1 MLPRQLDGG
10 RNQMPRFSSPCVAM
24 SIDDKTRRNERMR
37 SPLIVE
43 NSPPRE
49 TRDLFGLCSRANM
62 MRAFEAPQ
70 RLGGRRFVDLLDV
83 IRSAPGRIA
92 IALTHRNFRLLW
104 MGALTSS
111 IGTWMQKVAQ
121 AWLIVTMTGSRSALF
136 LGLDSFFGELP
147 LLFFTMIG
155 GVFADRRDRRHM
167 ILMSQFI
174 QMLVALVLAGLIY
187 TRRIHIAHVLVL
199 SFIVGCVRAFGGP
212 AYETLLPTLVGTEH
226 LPNAIALNS
235 IQFNLAQVIGPFV
248 AGAAL
253 TAFGMVACFSLNAI
267 SFLFV
272 IAAILALRDVQV
284 PPMSTES
291 MVVQFRGGL
300 RFVQDSPNLRTVMAL
315 GFFATFLGAPLLTFL
330 PVITKDVF
338 HRDVGFYTQ
347 LMTFAGAGAVMGAL
361 IVAWLGKN
369 KHMGRI
375 LPILLTL
382 FGTVIIGFGLS
393 RRTNLSALI
402 LFTGGSL
409 FVMCSSLATSLAQIL
424 APPEFRGR
432 VVSIYLVAFLGGSP
446 LGSLASG
453 WLVTR
458 VDSAPVML
466 VVNGTVLTLVA
477 LYFLIHGQGLKDI

>member
-1 MLPRQLDGG
+1 
-10 RNQMPRFSSPCVAM
+10 MPRFASPARLCQL
-24 SIDDKTRRNERMR
+24 TRRNDRMR
-37 SPLIVE
+37 SHLIAE
-43 NSPPRE
+43 KSPPRGTSDWFE
-49 TRDLFGLCSRANM
+49 LCSRASTK
-62 MRAFEAPQ
+62 RASQTPQ
-70 RLGGRRFVDLLDV
+70 RLGGRRFVDLVHV

-121 AWLIVTMTGSRSALF
+121 AWLIVTLTGSRSAFF

-147 LLFFTMIG
+147 LLLFTLIG

-167 ILMSQFI
+167 ILMSQLT
-174 QMLVALVLAGLIY
+174 QMLVALVLAALIY
-187 TRRIHIAHVLVL
+187 TRRIHIAHVLAL

-212 AYETLLPTLVGTEH
+212 AYESLLPTLVSAEH

-253 TAFGMVACFSLNAI
+253 AMFGMVGCFGLNSI

-272 IAAILALRDVQV
+272 IAAILALRDVHV
-284 PPMSTES
+284 PPMATEN
-291 MVVQFRGGL
+291 MVTQFQDGL
-300 RFVQDSPNLRTVMAL
+300 RFIQGSPNLVTVMAL
-315 GFFATFLGAPLLTFL
+315 GFFGAFLGVPLLTFL
-330 PVITKDVF
+330 PVITRDVF

-347 LMTFAGAGAVMGAL
+347 LMTFSGAGAVVGAL
-361 IVAWLGKN
+361 VVAWLGKN

-375 LPILLTL
+375 LLISLTL
-382 FGTVIIGFGLS
+382 FGTIIVGFGLS
-393 RRTNLSALI
+393 RNTYLSALI

-409 FVMCSSLATSLAQIL
+409 FVMCSSLTTSLAQL
-424 APPEFRGR
+424 LVPPEFRGR
-432 VVSIYLVAFLGGSP
+432 VLSIYLVASLGGSP

-466 VVNGTVLTLVA
+466 LVNGTALTLVA
-477 LYFLIHGQGLKDI
+477 LYFLIHGHGLKDI